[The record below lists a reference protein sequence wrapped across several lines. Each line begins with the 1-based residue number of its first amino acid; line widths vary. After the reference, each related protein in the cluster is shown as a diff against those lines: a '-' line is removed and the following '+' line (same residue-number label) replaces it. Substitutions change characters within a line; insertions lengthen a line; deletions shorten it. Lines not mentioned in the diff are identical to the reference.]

1 MSFGLLSL
9 IAALLYF
16 GAGGLYLKRLV
27 EFDPEAEAST
37 GYVWVIA
44 LTAVILHAIVLYNS
58 LIAGAGFSL
67 GFTNAASLVTWVI
80 AGLFLL
86 STLTHPIHNLGA
98 LVMPVAMVAV
108 VAQWLWPMDPAVSL
122 ATNTPVFRAHLVI
135 ALLGYAF
142 LALAA
147 LQALLL
153 IVQDRRLQ
161 QHHPGRLLR
170 GLPPIQTMDR
180 LLFHLIAFGF
190 VFLSLTIISGVY
202 FTEQIFGSPLM
213 FNHHTVLAIIGWGV
227 FATLLAGRWGFGW
240 RGRTA
245 ATWTLVG
252 FVVLLL
258 GYFGTK
264 FVVEVLLDSP
274 GPVDNR

>member
-1 MSFGLLSL
+1 MPAVMPYSLLSL
-9 IAALLYF
+9 IVAALYL
-16 GAGGLYLKRLV
+16 GAGGLYFKCLV
-27 EFDPEAEAST
+27 EHNPDAEGAPSRIWT
-37 GYVWVIA
+37 IA
-44 LTAVILHAIVLYNS
+44 LAAVILHAVILYNS
-58 LIAGAGFSL
+58 LTGGSSVAL
-67 GFTNAASLVTWVI
+67 GITNAASLVTWVI

-86 STLTHPIHNLGA
+86 STLTQPIQNLGA
-98 LVMPVAMVAV
+98 LVMPVAMFAV
-108 VAQWLWPMDPAVSL
+108 LAQWLWPVASPPDAVMQ
-122 ATNTPVFRAHLVI
+122 TTPLFGAHLVI

-161 QHHPGRLLR
+161 QHHPGRLLH

-180 LLFHLIAFGF
+180 LLFQLIVFGF
-190 VFLSLTIISGVY
+190 VFLSLTIISGIF
-202 FTEQIFGSPLM
+202 FTEQIFGSPLV

-240 RGRTA
+240 RGRVA
-245 ATWTLVG
+245 AVWTLAG
-252 FVVLLL
+252 FAVLLL

-264 FVVEVLLDSP
+264 FVVEVLLD
-274 GPVDNR
+274 